1 MARDTLIKHKKVV
14 MMCAESGPI
23 IAKYNALI
31 THLESKLVAQLV
43 VIYITTKQ
51 SLTCLND
58 GKTSHAK

>member
-1 MARDTLIKHKKVV
+1 